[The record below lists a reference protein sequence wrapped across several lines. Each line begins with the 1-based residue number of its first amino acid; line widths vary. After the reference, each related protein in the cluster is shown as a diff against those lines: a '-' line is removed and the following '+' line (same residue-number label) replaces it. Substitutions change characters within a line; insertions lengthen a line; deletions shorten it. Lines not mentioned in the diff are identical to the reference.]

1 MATDNVTLYYIHDP
15 MCSWCWG
22 FKPVWQQL
30 QQTLSSRIEVTYL
43 VGGLAS
49 DTDQPMPMGMQQSLA
64 ATWQRI
70 QQHIPGTQFNY
81 EFWNPSSNTQPRRA
95 TYPACRAVLA
105 AKLQQPSSEHAMIE
119 AIQQA
124 YYLQAKNPVNL
135 EVLIEVAAS
144 IGLDPE
150 QFAHDM
156 ASPLIEDKLQHQLQQ
171 SRRLSSQGF
180 PSLMLQQGNT
190 HHAIALDY
198 NNSHT
203 MQQSIDAIIHPQQQ
217 RQP

>member
-22 FKPVWQQL
+22 FRPIWQQL
-30 QQTLSSRIEVTYL
+30 QQHLSSRLEITYL
-43 VGGLAS
+43 VGGLAA
-49 DTDQPMPMGMQQSLA
+49 DTDQPMPISMQQSLA

-81 EFWNPSSNTQPRRA
+81 EFWNPSSNTQPKRA

-105 AKLQQPSSEHAMIE
+105 SKSQQPSSEQAMIE

-124 YYLQAKNPVNL
+124 YYLQAKNPANL
-135 EVLIEVAAS
+135 GVLIAVAET
-144 IGLDPE
+144 IGLDPK

-156 ASPLIEDKLQHQLQQ
+156 ASQHIEEQLQQQLQQ
-171 SRRLSSQGF
+171 SRQLSNQGF
-180 PSLMLQQGNT
+180 PSLVLKQGST
-190 HHAIALDY
+190 HHAIPLDY
-198 NNSHT
+198 NDTEPMLHN
-203 MQQSIDAIIHPQQQ
+203 I
-217 RQP
+217 RQCINPT

>member
-22 FKPVWQQL
+22 FRPVWQQL
-30 QQTLSSRIEVTYL
+30 QQTLSSQIEVAYL
-43 VGGLAS
+43 VGGLAA

-81 EFWNPSSNTQPRRA
+81 EFWSPSSNTQPRRA

-105 AKLQQPSSEHAMIE
+105 AKLQQPTSEQAMIE

-124 YYLQAKNPVNL
+124 YYLQAKNPANL
-135 EVLIEVAAS
+135 DVLIAVAAI
-144 IGLDPE
+144 IGLDPK
-150 QFAHDM
+150 QFAHDL
-156 ASPLIEDKLQHQLQQ
+156 ASQGIEEQLQQQLQQ
-171 SRRLSSQGF
+171 SRRLSNQGF
-180 PSLMLQQGNT
+180 PSLVLQQGNT

-198 NNSHT
+198 NSTEPMLHD
-203 MQQSIDAIIHPQQQ
+203 I
-217 RQP
+217 RQCTNPT